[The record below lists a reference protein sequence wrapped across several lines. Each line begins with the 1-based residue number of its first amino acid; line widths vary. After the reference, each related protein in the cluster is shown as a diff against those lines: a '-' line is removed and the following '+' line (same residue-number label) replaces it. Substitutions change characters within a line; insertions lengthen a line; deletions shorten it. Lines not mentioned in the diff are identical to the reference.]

1 MKAPRI
7 HPRRCSSAVRCGV
20 SAHSSR
26 HSSLLGLRAVPPS
39 IGSRHRGRSAAAFT
53 LIEVLVS
60 SAVLSIV
67 MFILL
72 STLGTSLSLWRTTE
86 SNISADREGRSAN
99 MLLAQDL
106 ANAVVP
112 ANSALW
118 PQVTSNSLGF
128 LTLRPTGYQTG
139 SGDVGDLCFVEYKV
153 ERDTNSTGSTNFMA
167 LTRNFVG
174 SAETYAAVKGG
185 SLPAPVVGNAQVL
198 AANVVPNRRAIFYN
212 NDINNAF
219 FHALGSN
226 SLPVA
231 ANQRPAI
238 IDVTISTAD
247 EETVRTLDI
256 TNKQLRTVGYFGF
269 RVALPKP

>member
-1 MKAPRI
+1 MKSPRI
-7 HPRRCSSAVRCGV
+7 QPQLGSSAT
-20 SAHSSR
+20 
-26 HSSLLGLRAVPPS
+26 
-39 IGSRHRGRSAAAFT
+39 HRGHSAAAFT

-106 ANAVVP
+106 ANAVMLT
-112 ANSALW
+112 NQNLW
-118 PQVTSNSLGF
+118 PQVTATSLGF
-128 LTLRPTGYQTG
+128 LTLRPSDYQPTNKPN
-139 SGDVGDLCFVEYKV
+139 VGDLCFVEYKV
-153 ERDTNSTGSTNFMA
+153 QRDTNSTSSTNFMA

-174 SAETYAAVKGG
+174 SADTYAAVRAGN
-185 SLPAPVVGNAQVL
+185 LPTPDPANAQVL
-198 AANVVPNRRAIFYN
+198 AANVVPNTRVLSFN
-212 NDINNAF
+212 SEVNDDF
-219 FHALGSN
+219 FARLGTN
-226 SLPVA
+226 GLPVTGA
-231 ANQRPAI
+231 QRPAI

-256 TNKQLRTVGYFGF
+256 PNKQLRTVGYFGF